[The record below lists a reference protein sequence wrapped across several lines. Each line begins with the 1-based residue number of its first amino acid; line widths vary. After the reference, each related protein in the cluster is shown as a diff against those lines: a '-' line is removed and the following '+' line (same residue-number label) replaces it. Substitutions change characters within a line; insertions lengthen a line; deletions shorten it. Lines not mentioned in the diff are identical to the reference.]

1 MFNIAGWP
9 DTFSVSTEK
18 LGLEGAWNCGSL
30 TGEKEGTIDRMPT
43 AAVET
48 QHGVKLVCLKKKRN
62 LTESS
67 KFPVSIA
74 QKQ

>member
-18 LGLEGAWNCGSL
+18 LGLEGAWEVTDL
-30 TGEKEGTIDRMPT
+30 WTGEKEGTIDRTLT

-48 QHGVKLVCLKKKRN
+48 HGVKLACLKK
-62 LTESS
+62 
-67 KFPVSIA
+67 A
-74 QKQ
+74 